1 MKVIYTIFAL
11 LLTFTIAQAQSQ
23 NITKEQAIA
32 DIDSLMYTLSE
43 VHPNLFGNIG
53 MSTLL
58 NSVAKVKDELPDSI
72 SSIALYRNLAPV
84 IAQIGDAHTSIE
96 FPYREVMAQTDLF
109 LPLLPGINNSTGKM
123 YVKASADNIIP
134 FDSEIVSINGLSS
147 NEMVSKM
154 TELISGERE
163 FFKLTMADNYII
175 GLFHLLFPSEEYE
188 IIYREENEKNEKKVV
203 LKGMD
208 SDSLNARLVISPKLQ
223 KLMNEHEN
231 SAPYSFRTME
241 DTPIAVM
248 SFNSC
253 VDTKGMA
260 AFADSMFNS
269 LKERNIKQLIIDVRI
284 NGGGNSR
291 VGDALLKH
299 IAPKP
304 FSQYGQTY
312 VRITPTTKRL
322 GVGDNVVPGV
332 YFYPQD
338 STNFKEPLPADQRF
352 AGKVYLLT
360 SHTTFSSASSF
371 AWAFKEFGCGVV
383 IGEETG
389 GMSVHYGDMVNYIM
403 PNSKLSCSISHKR
416 FWQYG
421 ADEGSIHGVIPDV
434 EVTQDEALDAAI
446 KLIKK
451 DL

>member
-147 NEMVSKM
+147 NKMVSKM

-231 SAPYSFRTME
+231 SAPYSFRTTE

-360 SHTTFSSASSF
+360 LHRVLHGLSRSSA
-371 AWAFKEFGCGVV
+371 VV
-383 IGEETG
+383 
-389 GMSVHYGDMVNYIM
+389 
-403 PNSKLSCSISHKR
+403 
-416 FWQYG
+416 
-421 ADEGSIHGVIPDV
+421 
-434 EVTQDEALDAAI
+434 
-446 KLIKK
+446 
-451 DL
+451 

>member
-1 MKVIYTIFAL
+1 MKVIYTFFAFI
-11 LLTFTIAQAQSQ
+11 LTITATQAQTQ
-23 NITKEQAIA
+23 NITKKQAIE

-53 MSTLL
+53 MSALFE
-58 NSVAKVKDELPDSI
+58 SVTKVKEELPDSI
-72 SSIALYRNLAPV
+72 SAIGLYRRLAPV
-84 IAQIGDAHTSIE
+84 VAQIGDAHTSIE
-96 FPYREVMAQTDLF
+96 FPYSDVMMQTDLL
-109 LPLLPGINNSTGKM
+109 LPLLPGINNNTGGM

-134 FDSEIVSINGLSS
+134 FDSEIISINGLSS

-154 TELISGERE
+154 KELISGERE
-163 FFKLTMADNYII
+163 FFKLTMADNYIV
-175 GLFHLLFPSEEYE
+175 GLFHLLFPSKEYE
-188 IIYREENEKNEKKVV
+188 IIYREENDKKEKKVV
-203 LKGMD
+203 VKGMD
-208 SDSLNARLVISPKLQ
+208 SEALNARLVISPKLQ
-223 KLMNEHEN
+223 KIMSEYEN
-231 SAPYSFRTME
+231 GNPYSFRIIE
-241 DTPIAVM
+241 DAPIAVM
-248 SFNSC
+248 NFNSC
-253 VDTKGMA
+253 VDAKGMA

-269 LKERNIKQLIIDVRI
+269 LKERDIKHLVIDVRA

-304 FSQYGQTY
+304 FSQYGRTY

-322 GVGDNVVPGV
+322 SRGDNMAPGI
-332 YFYPQD
+332 YFYVED
-338 STNFKEPLPADQRF
+338 SASFKEPLPTEQRF

-383 IGEETG
+383 IGKETG

-416 FWQYG
+416 FWQPG
-421 ADEGSIHGVIPDV
+421 SDENHIHGVLPDV
-434 EVTQDEALDAAI
+434 EVPQEEALDTAME
-446 KLIKK
+446 LIKK